1 MRDIDTNEEERQCS
15 TCDKAPLAEGFV
27 IDNGEEYFCNEHEPT
42 YYRTVHQAAPD
53 DNYWTQWEGN

>member
-1 MRDIDTNEEERQCS
+1 MRDMDTNEEERQCS
-15 TCDKAPLAEGFV
+15 TCGKAPLAEGFV